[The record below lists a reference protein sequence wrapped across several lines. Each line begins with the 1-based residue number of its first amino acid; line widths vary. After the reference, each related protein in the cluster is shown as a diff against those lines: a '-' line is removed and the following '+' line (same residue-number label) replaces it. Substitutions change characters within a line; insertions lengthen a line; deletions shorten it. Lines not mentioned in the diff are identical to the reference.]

1 MQKSDR
7 DKPLP
12 YEVRRP
18 GMAKLATG
26 TLSSKGWYH
35 KANSPQAHE
44 AMNME
49 WFAKVG
55 LYDLHA
61 NYCLTLKGTAQ
72 YAKRTPDCSLIPLIT
87 TCYFILAFKMLIVM
101 FLY

>member
-1 MQKSDR
+1 M
-7 DKPLP
+7 
-12 YEVRRP
+12 
-18 GMAKLATG
+18 KLGVPEWRSWLLA
-26 TLSSKGWYH
+26 LSSKGWYH

-72 YAKRTPDCSLIPLIT
+72 YAKRTPDCSLIPFDYNMLF
-87 TCYFILAFKMLIVM
+87 YFGF
-101 FLY
+101 